1 MTMVTIKR
9 VVIYHLLL
17 ELNHDNG
24 HNKESSNLL
33 LTTGAKTWQW
43 PQGRE

>member
-17 ELNHDNG
+17 ELKHDNG
-24 HNKESSNLL
+24 NNEESSNLL
-33 LTTGAKTWQW
+33 LATGDKS
-43 PQGRE
+43 